1 MDIDS
6 PAHNNNNSL
15 LKNIESYFGSTA
27 NSPDSPSLPKN
38 LFKKKSSKNTT
49 GPKPKPLATKNL
61 NTLFDLQ
68 NDSKF
73 DSPTSTL
80 AADLSE
86 NFHIQE

>member
-6 PAHNNNNSL
+6 PVQSNNNSL
-15 LKNIESYFGSTA
+15 LKNIESYFG
-27 NSPDSPSLPKN
+27 NSPDSPSLTKN
-38 LFKKKSSKNTT
+38 LFKKKSS
-49 GPKPKPLATKNL
+49 KPKPLATKNL

-68 NDSKF
+68 KESKF

>member
-6 PAHNNNNSL
+6 PNTNHSL
-15 LKNIESYFGSTA
+15 LKNIESYFGGNN
-27 NSPDSPSLPKN
+27 NSPDSPSLSKN
-38 LFKKKSSKNTT
+38 LFKKKSSRLNS

-68 NDSKF
+68 HDSKF